1 MDSASVLKY
10 FKEITAIPRESGHE
24 ERMTEY
30 LQQFAAKHDF
40 PCKKDKIGNVVI
52 TKPAS
57 KGKENVPTLILQ
69 AHQDMVCEKNA
80 SFEFDFGS
88 QPIPYVIEDGW
99 MIAKETT
106 LGADDGIG
114 VAACLALMDSSEPM
128 GKLECL
134 FTISEETTMV
144 GATNLEEGM
153 ITGSTLIN
161 LDSEDEGQMFVG
173 CAGGK
178 ESHVKYEFEREPL
191 RKGYKTVEI
200 KLYGGIG
207 GHSGDDIN
215 KERMNAL
222 KQLARFLYTELQYDF
237 QLITIEGGNKHNAIC
252 REAYAIIAV
261 PADELDEMIE
271 DVKAFDKI
279 IKAEFATSDPGV
291 GAKAAEVEK
300 PKENPISEGDAAA
313 IIATLLAIPHGV
325 QAMSMDIP
333 GLVQTS
339 TNMAA
344 VHTKGNEITV
354 LCSHRSSVESE
365 LSAIAEKLEA
375 TCFLGG
381 FDVEHKWGYP
391 GWKPNLNSNI
401 LKVCVES
408 YRKLF
413 GTDPEVKAIHAGL
426 ECGMFLEKFPNLDM
440 ISFGP
445 TLRGVHAPGEKLEL
459 ASLDKFVAHL
469 NDIVLNFK

>member
-88 QPIPYVIEDGW
+88 QPIPYVIDDGW

-207 GHSGDDIN
+207 GHSGDKQGED
-215 KERMNAL
+215 ERPQAACAL
-222 KQLARFLYTELQYDF
+222 PIHRASIRLPAHNHRRRKQA
-237 QLITIEGGNKHNAIC
+237 
-252 REAYAIIAV
+252 
-261 PADELDEMIE
+261 
-271 DVKAFDKI
+271 
-279 IKAEFATSDPGV
+279 
-291 GAKAAEVEK
+291 
-300 PKENPISEGDAAA
+300 
-313 IIATLLAIPHGV
+313 
-325 QAMSMDIP
+325 
-333 GLVQTS
+333 
-339 TNMAA
+339 
-344 VHTKGNEITV
+344 
-354 LCSHRSSVESE
+354 
-365 LSAIAEKLEA
+365 
-375 TCFLGG
+375 
-381 FDVEHKWGYP
+381 
-391 GWKPNLNSNI
+391 
-401 LKVCVES
+401 
-408 YRKLF
+408 
-413 GTDPEVKAIHAGL
+413 
-426 ECGMFLEKFPNLDM
+426 
-440 ISFGP
+440 
-445 TLRGVHAPGEKLEL
+445 
-459 ASLDKFVAHL
+459 
-469 NDIVLNFK
+469 